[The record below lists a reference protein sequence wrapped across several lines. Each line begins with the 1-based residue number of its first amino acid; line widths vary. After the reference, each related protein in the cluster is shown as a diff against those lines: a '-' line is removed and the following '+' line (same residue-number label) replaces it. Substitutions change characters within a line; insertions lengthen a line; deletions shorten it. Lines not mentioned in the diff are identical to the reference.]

1 MRTDTERSRSLHLS
15 TVFLWALA
23 GVAALAGMAF
33 DSGGSFTWSI
43 VCFLAASAA
52 LVAPMILKRRRDA
65 SPPPTTD

>member
-1 MRTDTERSRSLHLS
+1 
-15 TVFLWALA
+15 VFLWALA